1 MATSLVYDQRR
12 DPVVRGLVTVGALIV
27 LFLGAR
33 IPLPGLNPDLLQR
46 ISGGAALGRLSIFAL
61 GVAPV
66 ITARAIVELLRLLF
80 PPFGRWAATPDRAA
94 RLDALAR
101 ALALALAAIQAHGV
115 AELIER
121 IAGFPEATGWTFRV
135 GIAATA
141 IGATALLM
149 WLGDLVTRYGF
160 GDGLLILL
168 AAPIVAQ
175 APSVLSIWMELSRT
189 GAIPISLPVAAM
201 ILTAVAVVLL
211 VAASLAR
218 GWSLKRLTGP
228 NLAGARFDVWPPILA
243 ATVFGPL
250 VALADRLWRAETL
263 PRAEVAALH
272 MGALAALIALFA
284 ILRARLAGDAGRPPN
299 LWLVTFSEIVVCI
312 GAMAF
317 AYVYRISS
325 ASSGFSIVFV
335 VAAALSCVSRYV
347 RL

>member
-1 MATSLVYDQRR
+1 MATSLVYDQRP

-33 IPLPGLNPDLLQR
+33 IPLPGLSPEILQR
-46 ISGGAALGRLSIFAL
+46 ISGGATLGRLSIFAF

-66 ITARAIVELLRLLF
+66 IAALAIAELLRLLV

-121 IAGFPEATGWTFRV
+121 IAGVPEEPGWMFQV

-168 AAPIVAQ
+168 AAPIIAQ
-175 APSVLSIWMELSRT
+175 APSFLPIWMELSRT
-189 GAIPISLPVAAM
+189 CSPFPSP
-201 ILTAVAVVLL
+201 
-211 VAASLAR
+211 
-218 GWSLKRLTGP
+218 
-228 NLAGARFDVWPPILA
+228 F
-243 ATVFGPL
+243 
-250 VALADRLWRAETL
+250 
-263 PRAEVAALH
+263 
-272 MGALAALIALFA
+272 
-284 ILRARLAGDAGRPPN
+284 
-299 LWLVTFSEIVVCI
+299 
-312 GAMAF
+312 
-317 AYVYRISS
+317 
-325 ASSGFSIVFV
+325 
-335 VAAALSCVSRYV
+335 LSR
-347 RL
+347 R